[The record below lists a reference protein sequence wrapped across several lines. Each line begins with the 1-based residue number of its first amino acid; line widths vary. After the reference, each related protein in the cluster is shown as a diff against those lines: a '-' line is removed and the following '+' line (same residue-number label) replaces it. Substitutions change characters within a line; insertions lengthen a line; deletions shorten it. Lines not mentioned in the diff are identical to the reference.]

1 MELSISKNF
10 SRWWPTKWR
19 NVRYIYSFKFPVH
32 FLIITSLFHLVSN
45 KWGEGGATP
54 WLLILIP
61 NLKFIR
67 YSLSTPNQR
76 ILFLERQKIRVII
89 YIFQLDFLNCSGY
102 SLTKH
107 RQLVISIICFKLW
120 IYFYKILIT
129 RFLFSQTEHLTKEQ
143 RAGTLSYVLILC
155 LCNSVGLGYIFLESE
170 YFFFSFFFCKITKY
184 F

>member
-32 FLIITSLFHLVSN
+32 FLIFTSIFHLVSN
-45 KWGEGGATP
+45 KWWGVCAGDATP
-54 WLLILIP
+54 WLLTF
-61 NLKFIR
+61 NTKFKIHQIFVIYTKSTYFVFGKTENKSDYTMYLHFSIR
-67 YSLSTPNQR
+67 F
-76 ILFLERQKIRVII
+76 FL
-89 YIFQLDFLNCSGY
+89 LNCNEY
-102 SLTKH
+102 CLTKH

-120 IYFYKILIT
+120 IYFYKILLM

-143 RAGTLSYVLILC
+143 RAGTLSYVLIRC

-170 YFFFSFFFCKITKY
+170 
-184 F
+184 